1 MSVTSL
7 TKIARAAA
15 LTLVLAGGGLAA
27 MPAQAQVFMGG
38 GDGPNGDHR
47 DGRDGRDHRRGG
59 TNFEFDIRIGGPG
72 FRFHVDDHDRRRCD
86 LMSIRQVRRD
96 LRDRGYRD
104 IEFVDRRGRIVQAEA
119 ERRGREFLITYDRC
133 RGRIVDRHRI

>member
-7 TKIARAAA
+7 VKAARAAA
-15 LTLVLAGGGLAA
+15 LTLVLAGSSLAA

-38 GDGPNGDHR
+38 GDGHNGDHR

-59 TNFEFDIRIGGPG
+59 ANFEFEVHIGGPG
-72 FRFHVDDHDRRRCD
+72 FKFRGDHDRRCD